1 MASPN
6 PLLGGTPRLWAARIR
21 CFVAIA
27 LGMLIAGAV
36 AAGELV
42 VANGPAFAVELAGG
56 APPSAW
62 RTPSVD
68 YRLQVGD
75 ILIGR
80 TAPLNVNVR
89 VTLDGAEWDGAPPV
103 TVGANQAAGGAT
115 LVGSPLVSGSLLVF
129 VVQPPTSASG
139 GFLPFGGAG
148 DELFRIGPNA
158 RIRNAIA
165 LQSAGAPGVRV
176 RVEIRD
182 VRTGQLLQIGDP
194 VSLLRSESGVSV
206 SFTAGG
212 TFTADIAAEPVLS
225 RFVNLPVNAG
235 FIASNLVQL
244 GSVRVQASGTAEGS
258 LLTSNVDAGTGA
270 FVFDTNP
277 ANGADELAI
286 AVTLPNASA
295 VAANGLFLA
304 GSASCGPPFAV
315 LERNG
320 DLFAGRVRI
329 PSGGETTYTWPICLR
344 TTGDAEI
351 ARQTVSATA
360 SVDLF
365 DPRAA
370 DSAQVQARVL
380 ANVRSNGS
388 EATVS
393 FFNPRGNSGQESML
407 RIVNESDR
415 GGLVRINGTC
425 DSGDPSTTSVAFTLA
440 AGRAVQLSATELEDG
455 SAKTESTKLTFGP
468 GCTGKRRLLITA
480 NFTPM
485 AVVNL
490 IRNQGTG
497 GTVLTEI
504 RGTP

>member
-1 MASPN
+1 MARPN
-6 PLLGGTPRLWAARIR
+6 PAFGGIHPLRHGFARLAGVAFSCLFAA
-21 CFVAIA
+21 
-27 LGMLIAGAV
+27 GSAV
-36 AAGELV
+36 AGELV
-42 VANGPAFAVELAGG
+42 VANGAAYALEVAGG
-56 APPSAW
+56 PPPAAW
-62 RTPSVD
+62 RTPAFD

-80 TAPLNVNVR
+80 TAPLNINVR
-89 VTLDGAEWDGAPPV
+89 IRLEGAEWDGVPPV
-103 TVGANQAAGGAT
+103 AVGTSQGAGGAT
-115 LVGSPLVSGSLLVF
+115 LVGTPLVSGSLLVF
-129 VVQPPTSASG
+129 VVQPPTSLAG
-139 GFLPFGGAG
+139 GFLPYAGPG

-158 RIRNAIA
+158 RIRNATA
-165 LQSAGAPGVRV
+165 LQSAGAPGVRAS
-176 RVEIRD
+176 VEIRD
-182 VRTGQLLQIGDP
+182 IRTGQLLQTGDP

-235 FIASNLVQL
+235 FIASDLVQL

-258 LLTSNVDAGTGA
+258 LLTSNVDGGTGA

-277 ANGADELAI
+277 ANGADEIAI

-295 VAANGLFLA
+295 VAANGVYLA

-329 PSGGETTYTWPICLR
+329 PAGGETTYTWPICLR
-344 TTGDAEI
+344 TTGAAEI
-351 ARQTVSATA
+351 ARQTISATA

-365 DPRAA
+365 DSRAT
-370 DSAQVQARVL
+370 DSAQVQSRAL

-393 FFNPRGNSGQESML
+393 FFNPRGNGGQESML

-415 GGLVRINGTC
+415 GGLVRISGTC

-440 AGRAVQLSATELEDG
+440 ASRAVQLSATELEDG
-455 SAKTESTKLTFGP
+455 SAKTESTRLTFGP